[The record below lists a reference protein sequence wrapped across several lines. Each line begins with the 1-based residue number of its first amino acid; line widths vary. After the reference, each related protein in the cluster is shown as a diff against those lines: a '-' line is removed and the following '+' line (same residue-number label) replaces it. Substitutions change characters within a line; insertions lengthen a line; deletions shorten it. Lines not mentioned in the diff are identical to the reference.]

1 MREFLNIHA
10 LSQYQ
15 SLDFIAKSIVEGFM
29 HGLHRSPYKG
39 FSVEYAEHRIYN
51 PGESTRHIDWKIF
64 AKTDRLY
71 TKSYDAETN
80 LRAYVVLDVSSSMY
94 YPVPGYD
101 KIKFSVYTSAAL
113 SYLLQKQRD
122 SIGLFTF
129 NEQIQD
135 ELPAQSTT
143 THTRHLLTYL
153 DKIVRHPLKHKSTA
167 LAKAIHHI
175 ATKIPRRS
183 LVIIFSDLLMTPSK
197 QEAVYNALHHLRY
210 KQHEVVLFHVTDKAT
225 EEELKFADRP
235 HVFYDLE
242 TQGRVSLNPSKIREQ
257 YQKQRSSWQAEVETR
272 CGLLG
277 VTFFQVDVE
286 EPFAKSLL
294 TCLMKRSEM

>member
-1 MREFLNIHA
+1 MKEFLNIHTFK
-10 LSQYQ
+10 QYQ
-15 SLDFIAKSIVEGFM
+15 SLDFIAKSIVEGFI
-29 HGLHRSPYKG
+29 HGLHRSPYRG

-51 PGESTRHIDWKIF
+51 PGESTRHIDWKVF

-80 LRAYVVLDVSSSMY
+80 LRAYLVLDISSSMY
-94 YPVPGYD
+94 YPVPGYN
-101 KIKFSVYTSAAL
+101 KMKFSTYTSAAL
-113 SYLLQKQRD
+113 TYLFQKQRD
-122 SIGLFTF
+122 GIGLFTF
-129 NEQIQD
+129 NEQIKD

-153 DKIVRHPLKHKSTA
+153 DKILRNPLKHQSTA
-167 LAKAIHHI
+167 LAESIHHI

-183 LVIIFSDLLMTPSK
+183 LVIIFSDFLTTTH
-197 QEAVYNALHHLRY
+197 QEAVYTALHHLRY
-210 KQHEVVLFHVTDKAT
+210 KQHEVVLFHITDRAT

-235 HVFYDLE
+235 HIFYDLE
-242 TQGRVSLNPSKIREQ
+242 TQGRVSLNPSEIREQ
-257 YQKQRSSWQAEVETR
+257 YQKQRSAWQAEVEAR